1 MSSTSD
7 SIDFLTH
14 EVTQADIAA
23 FGATKVNLPAERAK
37 AYRDQVNVL
46 RSHLERYIA
55 EHQDFGL
62 AKMLLSG
69 SLAKGTSLRTLNDI
83 DVGMYVKGDSAPAE
97 LEELLRWLE
106 QKLRTTYHQMS
117 PQNIKIDGP
126 CVVISYAVTGI
137 DIEVSPIYYMGDPQ
151 WRGYLWD
158 RSTGEKILTS
168 IPLHLDFIRKR
179 KEKQPIHFAQ
189 AIRFLKWWVKQ
200 REKDTHG
207 FRFRSFLVELVMAK
221 LADDGISFA
230 NYHLAVE
237 QFFQYVQRTGLRER
251 IAFTDNYASSKLPA
265 RQGNGVEIIDP
276 VNPANNVARDIT
288 SNELNLLVSLS
299 SQALDD
305 LSYAST
311 CQTKGAAIECW
322 QSVMG
327 NSFTA

>member
-1 MSSTSD
+1 MSTVSD

-23 FGATKVNLPAERAK
+23 FGETRVNLPAERAK

-55 EHQDFGL
+55 AHQDFGL
-62 AKMLLSG
+62 AKMILSG

-83 DVGMYVKGDSAPAE
+83 DVGMYVKGDSAPSDLA
-97 LEELLRWLE
+97 ELLRWLE
-106 QKLRTTYHQMS
+106 TKIRTTYHQIS
-117 PQNIKIDGP
+117 PQNIRVDGP

-158 RSTGEKILTS
+158 HSTGEKILTS

-179 KEKQPIHFAQ
+179 KERQPVHFAQ
-189 AIRFLKWWVKQ
+189 AIRFLKWWAKQ
-200 REKDTHG
+200 REKDTPG

-221 LADDGISFA
+221 LADGGVSFA

-237 QFFQYVQRTGLRER
+237 QFFQYIQRTGLRER
-251 IAFTDNYASSKLPA
+251 IAFTDYYAPAKLPG
-265 RQGNGVEIIDP
+265 RQGDGVEIIDP
-276 VNPANNVARDIT
+276 VNPANNVAGDIT
-288 SNELNLLVSLS
+288 SHELNLLVALS

-311 CQTKGAAIECW
+311 CQTKGAAVECW